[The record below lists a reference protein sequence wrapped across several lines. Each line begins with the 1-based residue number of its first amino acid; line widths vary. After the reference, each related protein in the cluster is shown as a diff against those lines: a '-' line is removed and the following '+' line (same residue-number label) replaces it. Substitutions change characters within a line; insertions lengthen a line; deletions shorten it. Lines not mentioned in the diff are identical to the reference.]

1 VAAGLL
7 AFEPQ
12 VCLSEPSEPASA
24 YLAIDSADQ
33 STMPPTLLIKK
44 KKKRRRRRSQHYL
57 ISQFS
62 YPEN

>member
-44 KKKRRRRRSQHYL
+44 KK
-57 ISQFS
+57 
-62 YPEN
+62 EEEEEEEEEEATNTT